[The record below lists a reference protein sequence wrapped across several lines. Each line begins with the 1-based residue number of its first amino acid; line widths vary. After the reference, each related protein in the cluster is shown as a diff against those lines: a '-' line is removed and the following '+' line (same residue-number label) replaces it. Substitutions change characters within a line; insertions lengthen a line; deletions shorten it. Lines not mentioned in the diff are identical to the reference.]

1 MGIKGRSGR
10 TDVVDEVVDD
20 WRIPTG
26 PATSDDVAV
35 WSTDTSRD
43 VAVWST
49 DTSRDVAVWRTA
61 DGDAGLAVRS
71 TNAVPGRSTA
81 NGIAI
86 RSTDAVTGR
95 ISTNGIAIRIATDE
109 LVQRV
114 VDTFSHADSSRSV
127 FFFWCY
133 VHTSLL
139 ASSHGEI
146 VRGADAPSFSAPLT
160 VVASCF

>member
-1 MGIKGRSGR
+1 MGLPRREETKSAGKTGAEYEEIKGRTGR

-20 WRIPTG
+20 WGIPTG

-35 WSTDTSRD
+35 WRI
-43 VAVWST
+43 
-49 DTSRDVAVWRTA
+49 A

-81 NGIAI
+81 NGIAV
-86 RSTDAVTGR
+86 RSTDAVPGR
-95 ISTNGIAIRIATDE
+95 ISANGIAIRIATDE

-133 VHTSLL
+133 VHASLL
-139 ASSHGEI
+139 ASSHG
-146 VRGADAPSFSAPLT
+146 
-160 VVASCF
+160 

>member
-1 MGIKGRSGR
+1 MG
-10 TDVVDEVVDD
+10 DVVDEVVDD

-71 TNAVPGRSTA
+71 TNAVPGRITA
-81 NGIAI
+81 
-86 RSTDAVTGR
+86 
-95 ISTNGIAIRIATDE
+95 NGIAIRIATDE

-114 VDTFSHADSSRSV
+114 VDTFSHADSSRS
-127 FFFWCY
+127 
-133 VHTSLL
+133 
-139 ASSHGEI
+139 
-146 VRGADAPSFSAPLT
+146 
-160 VVASCF
+160 

>member
-1 MGIKGRSGR
+1 MGGRIFDKIFGIG
-10 TDVVDEVVDD
+10 
-20 WRIPTG
+20 IPW
-26 PATSDDVAV
+26 PSTSDGVAV
-35 WSTDTSRD
+35 WSTDG
-43 VAVWST
+43 ST
-49 DTSRDVAVWRTA
+49 RDVAVWRTA

-71 TNAVPGRSTA
+71 TNAVPERSNA

-95 ISTNGIAIRIATDE
+95 ITANGIAIRIATDE

-114 VDTFSHADSSRSV
+114 VDTFSHVDSARND
-127 FFFWCY
+127 FFLWCY

-160 VVASCF
+160 MVASCF

>member
-71 TNAVPGRSTA
+71 TNAVPGRST
-81 NGIAI
+81 
-86 RSTDAVTGR
+86 DAVTGR

-114 VDTFSHADSSRSV
+114 VDTFS
-127 FFFWCY
+127 
-133 VHTSLL
+133 
-139 ASSHGEI
+139 
-146 VRGADAPSFSAPLT
+146 
-160 VVASCF
+160 

>member
-1 MGIKGRSGR
+1 MGLDKIFGIG
-10 TDVVDEVVDD
+10 
-20 WRIPTG
+20 IPW
-26 PATSDDVAV
+26 PSTSDGVAV
-35 WSTDTSRD
+35 WSTDG
-43 VAVWST
+43 ST
-49 DTSRDVAVWRTA
+49 RDVAVWRTA

-71 TNAVPGRSTA
+71 TDAVPGRSNANGIAIRSTDAVTGRITA

-95 ISTNGIAIRIATDE
+95 IRTDGIAIRIATDE

-114 VDTFSHADSSRSV
+114 VDTFSHVDSARND
-127 FFFWCY
+127 FFLWCY

-146 VRGADAPSFSAPLT
+146 VRGADAP
-160 VVASCF
+160 